1 MKSEMLDIFN
11 NCILVY
17 RKTIQY
23 IILPYRMADGR
34 KWRDIALERQSSTK
48 SVNDKNE

>member
-23 IILPYRMADGR
+23 IISLHSKAKKGKCRNIGMDREYFP
-34 KWRDIALERQSSTK
+34 
-48 SVNDKNE
+48 